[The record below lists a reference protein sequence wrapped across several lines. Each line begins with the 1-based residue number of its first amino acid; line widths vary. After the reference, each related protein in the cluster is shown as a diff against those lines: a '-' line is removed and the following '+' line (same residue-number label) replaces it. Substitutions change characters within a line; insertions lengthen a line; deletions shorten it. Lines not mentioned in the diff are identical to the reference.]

1 MFCPDFSVSE
11 DGPWSFVTRYFMPKS
26 EEAKDY
32 FTMGYF
38 PLHVEKNNYLLKMP
52 LEFIIAPSSVF
63 SAGNI
68 DIHSFPIVS
77 ISKALT
83 IYCHVYQYTQL

>member
-1 MFCPDFSVSE
+1 
-11 DGPWSFVTRYFMPKS
+11 
-26 EEAKDY
+26 
-32 FTMGYF
+32 MGYF
-38 PLHVEKNNYLLKMP
+38 SLHIEKNNYLLKMP

-68 DIHSFPIVS
+68 DIHNFPIVS

-83 IYCHVYQYTQL
+83 IYCPVYGDVNATYAEFLNITPFVL